1 MVSST
6 MPDPMRSETALPRYA
21 GIDALRGLSILLVVL
36 HHLALRIPLKK
47 TALADIVPGRVLGAI
62 SYNGYEAVFVFFVI
76 SGFLIA
82 NHSLARW
89 GSLASID
96 LRAFYAR
103 RAGRILPCLLL
114 LLAVLS
120 LLHLAGAADYVIHQ
134 PSQSLPRALVAA
146 LGLHLNWYEGAT
158 GYLPGSWDVLW
169 SLSIEETFY
178 LGFPLVCM
186 FVRSRALLAMALV
199 ALVCSI
205 PFALMAITGNEIW
218 KEKAYL
224 PGMGAVAAGVL
235 DASAPRRMAVLDPL
249 KLVID
254 NLDAAHDESIE
265 FSNHPKNPDFGTRK
279 VPFSRELWIE
289 REDFMEEP
297 VKGFHRLVPGGEVRL
312 RGIGI
317 VRCDAVVKDERG
329 VVIELQATLDASTR
343 PGQDGA
349 DRKVKGTIHWVSA
362 AHAVEAE
369 VRLYDRLFDTAA
381 PDDDSDGKTYVDHIN
396 PASKRITR
404 GWLEPSLAEAAP
416 EAVFQFERT
425 GYFVADRHDHMPGSP
440 VFNRVVTLRDAWV
453 KARG

>member
-47 TALADIVPGRVLGAI
+47 TALADIVPGRVLGAL

-89 GSLASID
+89 GSLANID

-120 LLHLAGAADYVIHQ
+120 LLHLAGAADHVIHQ
-134 PSQSLPRALVAA
+134 PGQSLPRALVAA

-235 DASAPRRMAVLDPL
+235 AALATRRWPQPPRALVAAVG
-249 KLVID
+249 V
-254 NLDAAHDESIE
+254 
-265 FSNHPKNPDFGTRK
+265 FGAGGLLALM
-279 VPFSRELWIE
+279 FAMRELWPLLH
-289 REDFMEEP
+289 DFVM
-297 VKGFHRLVPGGEVRL
+297 FWLVACAACLVYAL
-312 RGIGI
+312 
-317 VRCDAVVKDERG
+317 
-329 VVIELQATLDASTR
+329 
-343 PGQDGA
+343 
-349 DRKVKGTIHWVSA
+349 
-362 AHAVEAE
+362 AHARGPG
-369 VRLYDRLFDTAA
+369 VRGLAWLRSMGRYSYEIYLGHMFVVFAIVAA
-381 PDDDSDGKTYVDHIN
+381 FKAAGSDLR
-396 PASKRITR
+396 S
-404 GWLEPSLAEAAP
+404 GWLWYVPAVLVCWALGALVGRFYSDPCARALTQRLARKAVPDAAIP
-416 EAVFQFERT
+416 QRLA
-425 GYFVADRHDHMPGSP
+425 
-440 VFNRVVTLRDAWV
+440 
-453 KARG
+453 

>member
-89 GSLASID
+89 GSLANID

-205 PFALMAITGNEIW
+205 PFALMAITDNEIW

-224 PGMGAVAAGVL
+224 PGMGAIAAGVL
-235 DASAPRRMAVLDPL
+235 AALATRRWPQPPRA
-249 KLVID
+249 LV
-254 NLDAAHDESIE
+254 AAIGV
-265 FSNHPKNPDFGTRK
+265 FGAGGLLALM
-279 VPFSRELWIE
+279 FAMRELWPLLH
-289 REDFMEEP
+289 DFVM
-297 VKGFHRLVPGGEVRL
+297 FWLVACAACLVYAL
-312 RGIGI
+312 
-317 VRCDAVVKDERG
+317 
-329 VVIELQATLDASTR
+329 
-343 PGQDGA
+343 
-349 DRKVKGTIHWVSA
+349 
-362 AHAVEAE
+362 AHARGPGVLGLAWLRSMGRYSYEIYLGHMFVVFAI
-369 VRLYDRLFDTAA
+369 VAA
-381 PDDDSDGKTYVDHIN
+381 FKAAGSDLR
-396 PASKRITR
+396 S
-404 GWLEPSLAEAAP
+404 GWLWYVPAVLTCWALGVLVGRFYSDPCARALTQGLARKAVPDAAIP
-416 EAVFQFERT
+416 QRLA
-425 GYFVADRHDHMPGSP
+425 
-440 VFNRVVTLRDAWV
+440 
-453 KARG
+453 